1 MEASDRWQ
9 DDVRFPAGKLEL
21 IDAAADGGAPQE
33 VVERLQRLSR
43 ERYESADEL
52 EAELGG
58 QGV

>member
-1 MEASDRWQ
+1 MEASGGWH
-9 DDVRFPAGKLEL
+9 DDVTFPATKLDL

-43 ERYESADEL
+43 ERYESAEEL
-52 EAELGG
+52 ENELGG